1 VDTQVCYGLDVD
13 KYLSQTTDRQEADS
27 GDFTVW
33 RQLLDR
39 NTGLN
44 IKPNAAIFHPT
55 NCPSPELSRSYT
67 VSTKSSL
74 VSC

>member
-1 VDTQVCYGLDVD
+1 MANQVCYGLDVD

-44 IKPNAAIFHPT
+44 IKPNLFDC
-55 NCPSPELSRSYT
+55 NER
-67 VSTKSSL
+67 VSIECGL
-74 VSC
+74 L